1 MKDKM
6 TAREVY
12 QFLRSRGHDAAA
24 LDLAD
29 EILSVTPEEWVARH
43 GSEFDQKIP
52 LIKEVR
58 AKFGL
63 SLKESKGIVDKHW
76 TKQ

>member
-1 MKDKM
+1 MNE
-6 TAREVY
+6 REVY
-12 QFLRSRGHDAAA
+12 HFLRSRGHDAAA

-29 EILSVTPEEWVARH
+29 EMLSVTPEEWWVARH